1 LLRKNK
7 LIFLIGFFII
17 FSLAFTMKFLNFEK
31 ASAQT
36 NNLILNTNQIYTGN
50 YSGDI
55 SIMYFDQDSI
65 SSSEFSTSSVTQIIP
80 HNVSRPGAEYK
91 VNTLDIYAEV
101 SFGYR
106 IAGNI
111 SEQISYAPSLAFSQE
126 FVYPDIEKLEAILI
140 YLNYSLLF
148 EPIDYYYWDV
158 SIYDEFFAKE
168 IDWFYNYEE
177 RKIVDEWMRFE
188 PNVYKYNVS
197 QKYNIVL
204 RFWESNMGY
213 VHPFDFWKAENY
225 TNPTYNQGV
234 TRYFDG
240 TDFIPVANDS
250 TSDLLCYLLYSEELD
265 PSTIDIQFII
275 NNEYY
280 TPIYADSYVYY
291 SHSFDAPLS
300 QAINLTIIS
309 DKVIPIL
316 RVYTDVYY
324 INLIKAGG
332 VYEVHSNRIEWYI
345 NYTYRDIYY
354 GWPPPI
360 FLFEKDWDLIT
371 LHDPQGFEMDDIY
384 FGPVSLYNTSYY
396 GITTFFGPPLK
407 QGNYTGAFY
416 SPNYCQVI
424 NPQLKSGTEFI
435 SQVSFELGQTIR
447 LEAPLVSVIYPIV
460 TDGTGSIILR
470 DPLGQIIHEETG
482 LSPVDGKILSS
493 EIDIT
498 DEMNEGMYEVEVFW
512 SNNKEVAYYTIQ
524 FEVNRPINLLLVI
537 ALSLGIGVASIVS
550 AIVARRQIRMRNW
563 EKSLRNLFVLTKD
576 GLSLYEYSFG
586 IEIQDPAL
594 ISGMIAALTQFV
606 REATGSKKSLRTVD
620 QEDKKVLLYHAN
632 YTTIALLTE
641 KDLPIIHK
649 RIRSFAEEF
658 EAAFHKH
665 IKSFSGEISA
675 FKGANVIVNKYFP
688 LDVEEQVIRG
698 VREKLIEFRE
708 RLNVLSDPRHII
720 SLMREITEFISRYQA
735 IVNEHYLNYYNE
747 IIKVA
752 EKKISVPSN

>member
-1 LLRKNK
+1 MRRKFKLL
-7 LIFLIGFFII
+7 LV
-17 FSLAFTMKFLNFEK
+17 LNFFLLFNLALI
-31 ASAQT
+31 ASLVNFDKSSPIV
-36 NNLILNTNQIYTGN
+36 NNLALKNSQIYTGN

-65 SSSEFSTSSVTQIIP
+65 SSSEFSASSVTQIIP
-80 HNVSRPGAEYK
+80 HNVSRPGAEYE
-91 VNTLDIYAEV
+91 VNNIDIYAEV

-106 IAGNI
+106 IAGNT
-111 SEQISYAPSLAFSQE
+111 SEQISYAPSLAFGQE

-158 SIYDEFFAKE
+158 SIYDEFFTKE
-168 IDWFYNYEE
+168 IDWFYKYEE

-188 PNVYKYNVS
+188 PNIYKYNVS
-197 QKYNIVL
+197 QKYNIIL

-213 VHPFDFWKAENY
+213 VRPFDFWKAENY
-225 TNPTYNQGV
+225 TNPIYNQGI
-234 TRYFDG
+234 TRYFNG
-240 TDFIPVANDS
+240 TDLIPVANDS
-250 TSDLLCYLLYSEELD
+250 NSDLLCYLLYSEELT
-265 PSTIDIQFII
+265 PTTVDIKFII
-275 NNEYY
+275 NNKYY
-280 TPIYADSYVYY
+280 TPIYADTYVYY

-300 QAINLTIIS
+300 QAINLTIVS

-316 RVYTDVYY
+316 RIRTDVYY
-324 INLIKAGG
+324 INLIKAKG
-332 VYEVHSNRIEWYI
+332 VYEVHSNRIEWHI

-360 FLFEKDWDLIT
+360 FLFEKDWDLIS
-371 LHDPQGFEMDDIY
+371 LDDPQGFEMDDIY

-396 GITTFFGPPLK
+396 GIITFFGPPLE
-407 QGNYTGAFY
+407 QGNYTGIFI
-416 SPNYCQVI
+416 SPNYCQVV
-424 NPQLKSGTEFI
+424 NPQLKSGNNFV

-447 LEAPLVSVIYPIV
+447 LEVSLVSVLYPII
-460 TDGTGSIILR
+460 TDGTGNIILR
-470 DPLGQIIHEETG
+470 DPMGHIIHEDFEIT
-482 LSPVDGKILSS
+482 PIDGKLYSS

-498 DEMNEGMYEVEVFW
+498 DEMEEGMYEVEVFW
-512 SNNKEVAYYTIQ
+512 SNNKEVGFYILQ
-524 FEVNRPINLLLVI
+524 FEVKIPLNLFLIVV
-537 ALSLGIGVASIVS
+537 LSLGIGVASIFTVF
-550 AIVARRQIRMRNW
+550 VARRQIRMRNW
-563 EKSLRNLFVLTKD
+563 EKSLRNLFILTKD

-606 REATGSKKSLRTVD
+606 REATGSKRSLRTVD
-620 QEDKKVLLYHAN
+620 QEDKKVLLYHGDH
-632 YTTIALLTE
+632 TTTALLTE

-649 RIRSFAEEF
+649 RIRGFAEEF
-658 EAAFHKH
+658 EETFSKN

-752 EKKISVPSN
+752 EQKISVPSN